1 MEELTEQERL
11 ANQEHERLAEL
22 NKDKPYVD
30 LWKQTRIAKEQQ
42 EQTISRKKLN
52 GA

>member
-1 MEELTEQERL
+1 MEEISEQEQQ

-22 NKDKPYVD
+22 NKNEPYVD
-30 LWKQTRIAKEQQ
+30 LWKQTRVAKEEQQ
-42 EQTISRKKLN
+42 QPVSRKKLN

>member
-1 MEELTEQERL
+1 MTEINEQEQQ

-22 NKDKPYVD
+22 NKNEPYVD
-30 LWKQTRIAKEQQ
+30 LWKQTRLAKEKQ
-42 EQTISRKKLN
+42 EQTVSRKKLN

>member
-11 ANQEHERLAEL
+11 ANEEHQRLAEE

-30 LWKQTRIAKEQQ
+30 LWKQTRLAKEQQ
-42 EQTISRKKLN
+42 EQETARPKLR